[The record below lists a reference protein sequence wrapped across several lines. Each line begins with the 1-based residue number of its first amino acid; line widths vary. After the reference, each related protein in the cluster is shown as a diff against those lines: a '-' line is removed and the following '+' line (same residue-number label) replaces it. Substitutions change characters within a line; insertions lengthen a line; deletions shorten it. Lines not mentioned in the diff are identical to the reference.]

1 MDRDVD
7 AMSDTPD
14 ASLAE
19 LDADVA
25 VADADEK
32 FSSVG
37 RLEVPSVDSHSAS
50 GSGIGSGSGSG
61 SPMASVDVAETRIT
75 SWSDADIASSSDS
88 LGITPA

>member
-50 GSGIGSGSGSG
+50 ASGIGSGSG
-61 SPMASVDVAETRIT
+61 SPMASVDVAETRLT